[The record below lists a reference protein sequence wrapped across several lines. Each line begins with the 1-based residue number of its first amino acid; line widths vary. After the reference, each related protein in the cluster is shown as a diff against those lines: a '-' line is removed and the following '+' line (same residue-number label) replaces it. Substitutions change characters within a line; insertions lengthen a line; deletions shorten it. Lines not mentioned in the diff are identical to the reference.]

1 MSDVEEL
8 ERRVAELENFYTDI
22 PEMLNLRLDRN
33 DAAHAEHSA
42 RLSIIDKQ
50 LAALTRDVRDMRGG
64 VTRQLTG
71 QDQRLAAMEQR
82 MTAMDQR
89 LAAMEQR
96 MTAMDQRL
104 AAMEQRMTAME
115 QLLTAMEQLL
125 KQRLTAFEQRQQA
138 FETTM
143 TQRLDGVDAQLSR
156 VITMLEKR

>member
-8 ERRVAELENFYTDI
+8 ERRVVELENFYTDI

-71 QDQRLAAMEQR
+71 QDQRLTAMEQR
-82 MTAMDQR
+82 
-89 LAAMEQR
+89 
-96 MTAMDQRL
+96 
-104 AAMEQRMTAME
+104 
-115 QLLTAMEQLL
+115 LTAIE
-125 KQRLTAFEQRQQA
+125 RRQSNI
-138 FETTM
+138 E
-143 TQRLDGVDAQLSR
+143 AQLGL
-156 VITMLEKR
+156 ITTQLATLIERK

>member
-96 MTAMDQRL
+96 MTAM
-104 AAMEQRMTAME
+104 E